1 MHYQFSFALLASL
14 AAAAAASPSSLS
26 ARSGCQ
32 QGYTLCSPSGAT
44 NSNTPEIGD
53 PEFTHLYEDI
63 VLSNLPTFTSRKRTS
78 SRNNIPFSLL
88 SPRASASLCCIS
100 SLACLTMHNLNIPF
114 CYDQF
119 TTNYFLP
126 DNSYGTIV
134 GGSYTSASGAH
145 ADLATGNFTKADGTS
160 GNIYSADPGSAPNT
174 ATLPIP
180 SQYTASGVG
189 SAIPASVLGGVTVT
203 YTTTYSASAVPGTTV
218 GGTTEIGGVSTLTTG
233 VRQTVTSAGETSTSQ
248 GESTWVTTVPG
259 TTVQGTTRA
268 ESTVSASVGTVTRVE
283 SVGSGSASVG
293 ASASASATGKK
304 NAGVREG
311 LGRGALVVGL
321 VGGVWGLL

>member
-1 MHYQFSFALLASL
+1 MHYQFSIALLASL
-14 AAAAAASPSSLS
+14 AAASPSSLS
-26 ARSGCQ
+26 ASGGCQ
-32 QGYTLCSPSGAT
+32 QGYTLCSPSGAS

-53 PEFTHLYEDI
+53 PDFTHLYEDI
-63 VLSNLPTFTSRKRTS
+63 ILSNLPTFTSRKRTS
-78 SRNNIPFSLL
+78 FPSSLN
-88 SPRASASLCCIS
+88 PRASASLCCIS
-100 SLACLTMHNLNIPF
+100 SLACLTMHNLNLPF

-126 DNSYGTIV
+126 DNSYGTLV
-134 GGSYTSASGAH
+134 GGSYTSSSGAH
-145 ADLATGNFTKADGTS
+145 ADLASGNFTKADGTT

-189 SAIPASVLGGVTVT
+189 SAIPASALGGVTVT
-203 YTTTYSASAVPGTTV
+203 YTTTYSASTVLGTTV
-218 GGTTEIGGVSTLTTG
+218 QGTTASGGVSTLTTG
-233 VRQTVTSAGETSTSQ
+233 VVQTVSSGGTTSTSE
-248 GESTWVTTVPG
+248 GESTWTTTVPG

-268 ESTVSASVGTVTRVE
+268 ESTLSASVGTVTRVE
-283 SVGSGSASVG
+283 SVGSGTAAT
-293 ASASASATGKK
+293 ASAGASATGKK

-311 LGRGALVVGL
+311 AGRGALLVGGL